1 MAVAILHKALNL
13 PTACW
18 VNQKLP
24 KTFFKR
30 NFDLTLSERKLLDD
44 FSIIQQMEIVASIN
58 VETANIPAYVD
69 DVVTYEEVNIIAIQ
83 TTTEQFERQKHKI
96 VELVQKCIPNPMLVM
111 VYDNQ
116 QMILNV
122 AEKRINNNDVTKR
135 VIEKL
140 YTTANL
146 PLPIS
151 DFKNQAFIQSLTFE
165 KANKLNLQNYYQ
177 HFIQCFIGLQ
187 TAQISGTFVARP
199 YKRSKEDAL
208 LLEEIEAFKE
218 AIFTLENQAK
228 KETQVAE
235 MVKLNTKIQEVRK
248 EIEQHTLKLKN

>member
-1 MAVAILHKALNL
+1 MAVALLHKALNL

-58 VETANIPAYVD
+58 VETANILAYLD
-69 DVVTYEEVNIIAIQ
+69 DAVTYEEINILAIQ
-83 TTTEQFERQKHKI
+83 TTNEQFERQKNKI
-96 VELVQKCIPNPMLVM
+96 VELVQKYIPNPLLIL

-122 AEKRINNNDVTKR
+122 AEKRINNNDFTKR

-146 PLPIS
+146 QLAVS
-151 DFKNQAFIQSLTFE
+151 DFKNQAFIESLAFE

-187 TAQISGTFVARP
+187 TAQINGTFVARP
-199 YKRSKEDAL
+199 YQRSKEDAL
-208 LLEEIEAFKE
+208 LLDEIETIKE
-218 AIFTLENQAK
+218 TIFALENQAK
-228 KETQVAE
+228 KETQVSE
-235 MVKLNTKIQEVRK
+235 MVNLNKKIQEHRNK
-248 EIEQHTLKLKN
+248 ILALTTKLSN

>member
-1 MAVAILHKALNL
+1 
-13 PTACW
+13 
-18 VNQKLP
+18 
-24 KTFFKR
+24 
-30 NFDLTLSERKLLDD
+30 
-44 FSIIQQMEIVASIN
+44 MEIVASIN

-69 DVVTYEEVNIIAIQ
+69 DAMTYEEVNIIAIQ
-83 TTTEQFERQKHKI
+83 TTNEQFDRQKNKI
-96 VELVQKCIPNPMLVM
+96 VELVQKYIPNPMLVM

-116 QMILNV
+116 QMILNI

-151 DFKNQAFIQSLTFE
+151 DFKNQAFMESLAFE

-187 TAQISGTFVARP
+187 TAQINGIFVTRP
-199 YKRSKEDAL
+199 IEQSKENVL
-208 LLEEIEAFKE
+208 ILEQIEALKQQ
-218 AIFTLENQAK
+218 IITLENTAK

-235 MVKLNTKIQEVRK
+235 MVKWNTQINQHRNEIKRLTEKLNSVI
-248 EIEQHTLKLKN
+248 L